1 MSTIVSKVRQVRP
14 DGSINFW
21 ATPSAPRDYL
31 TENFTSSGNVTIVVS
46 EIDNLTTETTNIF
59 ANSDVFDLWNYAWSN
74 EPVLVNDKAAKMA
87 YYANVGITITKQI
100 ITNP

>member
-1 MSTIVSKVRQVRP
+1 MSIISKVMQVRP
-14 DGSINFW
+14 DASISFW

-31 TENFTSSGNVTIVVS
+31 TENFTFSGNVTIVVS
-46 EIDNLTTETTNIF
+46 EIDHLTTETTNIF

-74 EPVLVNDKAAKMA
+74 EPVLVNDRAAKMA

-100 ITNP
+100 ITDP

>member
-46 EIDNLTTETTNIF
+46 EIDNLITETTNIF